1 MTTTKDVQRM
11 DVSIDAGQKLIT
23 IKIPTQADVALH
35 LNRLHADNISYAALY
50 GIGVRITRAAA
61 LPSGS
66 TWAEKRAAMQE
77 LIEHLESGSPEWSA
91 ARQSG
96 SRIGSDEVLLARA
109 LQEIYTNK
117 TPERVREYVH
127 GLTKAQRLAVA
138 QTEQVREILDR
149 MRAEETKE
157 INGEDLLA
165 AL

>member
-11 DVSIDAGQKLIT
+11 DVSINTEQKQIS
-23 IKIPTQADVALH
+23 IKIPTQADVTLH
-35 LNRLHADNISYAALY
+35 LHRLHADNISYAALY

-61 LPSGS
+61 LPAGS
-66 TWAEKRAAMQE
+66 TWSDKRAAMQE
-77 LIEHLESGSPEWSA
+77 LVEHLESGSPEWSA

-96 SRIGSDEVLLARA
+96 TRIGSDEVLLARV
-109 LQEIYTNK
+109 LQELYANK
-117 TPERVREYVH
+117 SPERIREYVH
-127 GLTKAQRLAVA
+127 GLTKQQRLAVM
-138 QTEQVREILDR
+138 QTEQVREIADR